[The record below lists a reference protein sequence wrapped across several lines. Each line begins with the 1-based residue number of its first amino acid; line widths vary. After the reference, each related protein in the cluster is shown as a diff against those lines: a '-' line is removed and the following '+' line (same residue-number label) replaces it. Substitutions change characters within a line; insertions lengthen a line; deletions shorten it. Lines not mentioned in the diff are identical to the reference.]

1 MIEQIYYEDDLEE
14 HPGTQ
19 DFFRRFPQATV
30 KYPAITT
37 KRYSTQVDKILDSKR
52 KSLL

>member
-19 DFFRRFPQATV
+19 DFFRRFPKPV